1 VEKDNRI
8 ESLRRERLLQGEKKI
23 KKITRQAAAHLDKD
37 PGSHSGFPF
46 KWFKKNDP
54 NPQPSERSYPVSA
67 NETSNESQKKKVRKI
82 RLGWRFF
89 SGILVLLFSTCLF
102 VGWRSADFQVG
113 AIEIKG
119 TGRISPEL
127 VKESFNESQKPIFMV
142 VPDEI
147 TQKIIHAFPEF
158 KNVKVDTFFPNKIS
172 ISFEERNP
180 VLAWKVNDILIWIDE
195 EGIIIP
201 ARGQYN
207 GLLTINSS
215 SLPIFSHPKSI
226 NESDPEIEKYQEKHN
241 YWKLPSYSMI
251 WFEYHRYIERGL
263 LDAIVQLN
271 SQIPAERTF
280 IYDPHRGL
288 GWNDAHG
295 WKIFVG
301 LDLEKI
307 NEKML
312 AYEKIVSELTSQGVR
327 PSLISVEYL
336 HAPYYRLD

>member
-1 VEKDNRI
+1 VDKENRI
-8 ESLRRERLLQGEKKI
+8 ESLRRQRLLQGEKKI
-23 KKITRQAAAHLDKD
+23 KKITRQAAAHLDEN
-37 PGSHSGFPF
+37 PGSHF
-46 KWFKKNDP
+46 KLKIDWFKKKGQD
-54 NPQPSERSYPVSA
+54 PQPTERPFPLSA
-67 NETSNESQKKKVRKI
+67 NEKPNDSQQQKVRKI

-89 SGILVLLFSTCLF
+89 SGILVLLFSACLL

-113 AIEIKG
+113 PIEIKG

-127 VKESFNESQKPIFMV
+127 VEESFNESQKPIFSV
-142 VPDEI
+142 IPDEI

-158 KNVKVDTFFPNKIS
+158 KNIQVDTSFPNKIS
-172 ISFEERNP
+172 ISLAERNP
-180 VLAWKVNDILIWIDE
+180 VLAWKINDILIWIDE

-207 GLLTINSS
+207 GLLTIESS
-215 SLPIFSHPKSI
+215 SLPIFSHPKSS
-226 NESDPEIEKYQEKHN
+226 NDSDPEIEKYLEKHD
-241 YWKLPSYSMI
+241 YWKLPPYSMI

-263 LDAIVQLN
+263 LNAIVQLN

-312 AYEKIVSELTSQGVR
+312 AYEKIVNELTSQGIR